1 VESAVKLAELEMID
15 LVSEPEAVAYYYSE
29 KQEFQGGEHLIVLN
43 MRRGTFDATVL
54 T

>member
-1 VESAVKLAELEMID
+1 MID

-29 KQEFQGGEHLIVLN
+29 KAEFQGGEYLIVLN